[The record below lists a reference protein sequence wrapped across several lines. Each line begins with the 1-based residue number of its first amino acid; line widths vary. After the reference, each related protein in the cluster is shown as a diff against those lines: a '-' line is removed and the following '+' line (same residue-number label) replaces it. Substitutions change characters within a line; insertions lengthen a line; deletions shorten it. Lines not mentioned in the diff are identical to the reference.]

1 MKKITLSI
9 FFTVFSFI
17 SCNQKTIV
25 DKEIESLEIKPTD
38 FSSVDTIL
46 YANNKIKSLRLI
58 VTKTEYI
65 DVSFYESGKKKSIGK
80 VKNNQCQ
87 EKYID
92 WYENGKLKWTREYNN
107 GNQIGKSIEYQ
118 ENGNFK
124 QQFDTDKNEITTYWE
139 NGKPKFKFVEN
150 GLQYYYYSNGNIK
163 EQYDKIKKDEY
174 FIKYYNEN
182 GEIAFS
188 GKFKSNILYKNNKK
202 FNGKLICYFNN
213 GKISH
218 FEKLINGI
226 PNGKFY
232 SYYGNGILKFESE
245 SKKGK
250 EIYYKC
256 YYENGKVNFIQD
268 GIKKTFTQWDEKG
281 KLIK

>member
-1 MKKITLSI
+1 MKKITLLI
-9 FFTVFSFI
+9 FFTIFLFI
-17 SCNQKTIV
+17 SCIQKSII
-25 DKEIESLEIKPTD
+25 DKEIESLEIKLAN

-58 VTKTEYI
+58 VTKTEYV

-87 EKYID
+87 DKYID
-92 WYENGKLKWTREYNN
+92 WYENGKLKWTRQYNN
-107 GNQIGKSIEYQ
+107 GNQIGKSSEYQ
-118 ENGNFK
+118 KNGNFT
-124 QQFDTDKNEITTYWE
+124 QQFDNDKNEITNYWE
-139 NGKPKFKFVEN
+139 NGKTKFKFVEN
-150 GLQYYYYSNGNIK
+150 GLQYYYYSSGNLK

-174 FIKYYNEN
+174 FLKYYNEN
-182 GEIAFS
+182 GKIAFS
-188 GKFKSNILYKNNKK
+188 GKSKSNILYKNNKK
-202 FNGKLICYFNN
+202 FNGKIICYFNN

-218 FEKLINGI
+218 FEEVINGI

-245 SKKGK
+245 NKKGK